1 MGLEVWTI
9 DKNFFKRNKN
19 YRFLYSLLVSKF
31 GVEQANTIFDA
42 ANIELKKVTMEYPDI
57 PKGERRHT
65 NLFIFPRV
73 AIYRVMKQHFGKD
86 AIDLMDEVICFEG
99 EKMGG
104 ILKRITSFPFMERL
118 FLLLF
123 SVMAKN
129 MFGEKNGF
137 QQRFYPSPRG
147 TVKFDILDCVY
158 CRYCRKCG
166 CPELIH
172 TFCNTDAYC
181 FGNLSKIRFVRED
194 TLENGEKCDFTLRIK
209 FWNRIFLYL
218 AERFSLRKSLGF
230 FAPYRQLHL
239 KNISTPPQLHLCR
252 VP

>member
-42 ANIELKKVTMEYPDI
+42 ANIELKRVTMEYPDI

-230 FAPYRQLHL
+230 FAPYRQ
-239 KNISTPPQLHLCR
+239 R
-252 VP
+252 

>member
-42 ANIELKKVTMEYPDI
+42 ANIELIRVTMEYPDI

-239 KNISTPPQLHLCR
+239 KNISTPPQLHLR
-252 VP
+252 SVP

>member
-1 MGLEVWTI
+1 M
-9 DKNFFKRNKN
+9 
-19 YRFLYSLLVSKF
+19 YSLLVSKF

-194 TLENGEKCDFTLRIK
+194 TLENGEKCDFTLKIK
-209 FWNRIFLYL
+209 F
-218 AERFSLRKSLGF
+218 
-230 FAPYRQLHL
+230 
-239 KNISTPPQLHLCR
+239 
-252 VP
+252 

>member
-218 AERFSLRKSLGF
+218 AERFSMWTPLGF
-230 FAPYRQLHL
+230 LYPAA
-239 KNISTPPQLHLCR
+239 NST
-252 VP
+252 

>member
-218 AERFSLRKSLGF
+218 AERFSMWKPLDF
-230 FAPYRQLHL
+230 FCTLPPTPPKKYL
-239 KNISTPPQLHLCR
+239 NSTSTPPS
-252 VP
+252 

>member
-31 GVEQANTIFDA
+31 GVEQANAIFDA

-218 AERFSLRKSLGF
+218 AERFSMWKPLGF
-230 FAPYRQLHL
+230 FAPYRQLHQ
-239 KNISTPPQLHLCR
+239 NYSSTPPQLHLCR

>member
-42 ANIELKKVTMEYPDI
+42 ANIELKRVTMEYPDI

-218 AERFSLRKSLGF
+218 AERFSLRKSLVF

-239 KNISTPPQLHLCR
+239 KNISTPPQLHLR
-252 VP
+252 SVP

>member
-42 ANIELKKVTMEYPDI
+42 ANIELKRVTMEYPDI

-86 AIDLMDEVICFEG
+86 AIDLMNEVICFEG

-218 AERFSLRKSLGF
+218 AERFSLRKPLGF
-230 FAPYRQLHL
+230 FALYPQLHL
-239 KNISTPPQLHLCR
+239 KNISTPPQLHLR
-252 VP
+252 SVP

>member
-1 MGLEVWTI
+1 
-9 DKNFFKRNKN
+9 
-19 YRFLYSLLVSKF
+19 
-31 GVEQANTIFDA
+31 
-42 ANIELKKVTMEYPDI
+42 
-57 PKGERRHT
+57 
-65 NLFIFPRV
+65 
-73 AIYRVMKQHFGKD
+73 
-86 AIDLMDEVICFEG
+86 
-99 EKMGG
+99 MGG

-194 TLENGEKCDFTLRIK
+194 TLENGEKCDFTLRSNIPLSSREVFHVK
-209 FWNRIFLYL
+209 ASRLFLYL
-218 AERFSLRKSLGF
+218 AASSTKKIS
-230 FAPYRQLHL
+230 QLHL
-239 KNISTPPQLHLCR
+239 NSTFVVYHKGVPGRRGHHRSGKRPEKNYVRRYISEPTGFTQR
-252 VP
+252 K

>member
-1 MGLEVWTI
+1 MYELVQITERSYYIQCPAKIGLVRLEGDQVCLI
-9 DKNFFKRNKN
+9 DSGSDKDAGRKVRQI
-19 YRFLYSLLVSKF
+19 LD
-31 GVEQANTIFDA
+31 ANGWRLA
-42 ANIELKKVTMEYPDI
+42 
-57 PKGERRHT
+57 
-65 NLFIFPRV
+65 
-73 AIYRVMKQHFGKD
+73 AIYVTHSNAD
-86 AIDLMDEVICFEG
+86 HI
-99 EKMGG
+99 GG
-104 ILKRITSFPFMERL
+104 C
-118 FLLLF
+118 LLLF

-209 FWNRIFLYL
+209 F
-218 AERFSLRKSLGF
+218 
-230 FAPYRQLHL
+230 
-239 KNISTPPQLHLCR
+239 
-252 VP
+252 

>member
-9 DKNFFKRNKN
+9 DKDFFKRNKN

-42 ANIELKKVTMEYPDI
+42 ANIELKRVTMEYPDI
-57 PKGERRHT
+57 PKGERRHA

-230 FAPYRQLHL
+230 FAPYRQLHQ
-239 KNISTPPQLHLCR
+239 KNISTPPQLHLR
-252 VP
+252 SVP

>member
-42 ANIELKKVTMEYPDI
+42 ANIELKRVTMQYPDI

-230 FAPYRQLHL
+230 FAPYRQLHQ
-239 KNISTPPQLHLCR
+239 KNISTPPQLHLR
-252 VP
+252 SVP

>member
-19 YRFLYSLLVSKF
+19 YRFLYSLLVLKF

-42 ANIELKKVTMEYPDI
+42 ANIELKKVTMEHPDI

-239 KNISTPPQLHLCR
+239 KNSIWFCFA
-252 VP
+252 

>member
-218 AERFSLRKSLGF
+218 AERFSMWKLLGF
-230 FAPYRQLHL
+230 FALYRQLHQ
-239 KNISTPPQLHLCR
+239 NYSSTPPQLHLCR

>member
-218 AERFSLRKSLGF
+218 AERFSCESPSAFLRPT
-230 FAPYRQLHL
+230 A
-239 KNISTPPQLHLCR
+239 NST
-252 VP
+252 

>member
-73 AIYRVMKQHFGKD
+73 AIYRVMKQYFGKD

-218 AERFSLRKSLGF
+218 AERFSMWKPLGF
-230 FAPYRQLHL
+230 FCTLPPTPPKKYL
-239 KNISTPPQLHLCR
+239 NSTSTPPS
-252 VP
+252 

>member
-42 ANIELKKVTMEYPDI
+42 ANIELKRVTMEYPDI

-73 AIYRVMKQHFGKD
+73 AIYRVLKQHYGKD

-147 TVKFDILDCVY
+147 TVKFDILDCAY

-239 KNISTPPQLHLCR
+239 RS